1 MISVTELI
9 QGHEEL
15 RLKPY
20 FDTETKLT
28 IGWGRNLTDNGITKD
43 EANMMF
49 QRDLGTATRDIV
61 TVLPN
66 FWQFTENRRLA
77 LLDAMFALG
86 LPRFLGFRKMIGAI
100 RSDSWKMAA
109 EEMID
114 SHWHDHQ
121 APARVE
127 EDAALL
133 ADGAQ

>member
-1 MISVTELI
+1 MTPTEYI
-9 QGHEEL
+9 QKHESL

-20 FDTETKLT
+20 LDTEGKIT
-28 IGWGRNLTDNGITKD
+28 IGWGRNLSDDGITKD
-43 EANMMF
+43 EAKMMF
-49 QRDLGTATRDIV
+49 QRDLETATKDINDV
-61 TVLPN
+61 FPG
-66 FWQFTENRRLA
+66 FWRYSDNRRLA

-86 LPRFLGFRKMIGAI
+86 LPRFLGFKKMIGAI

-127 EDAALL
+127 EDAILL
-133 ADGAQ
+133 ADGVQ